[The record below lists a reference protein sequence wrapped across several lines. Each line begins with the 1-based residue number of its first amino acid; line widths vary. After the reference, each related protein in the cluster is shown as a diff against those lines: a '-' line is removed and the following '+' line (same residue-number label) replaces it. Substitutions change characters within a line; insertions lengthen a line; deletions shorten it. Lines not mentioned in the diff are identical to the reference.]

1 VASLGTEEG
10 VTRPARPGG
19 LTQEEGIAMPQLDS
33 VDVLTSIADRFGE
46 GRRLTPAERAEVLRI
61 AQGMACKASAA
72 VASVAPET
80 IRARRKRIYRK
91 LGVSGASEVISR
103 LLAQALQD
111 LAGVRPAERRVEEF
125 ETRANAMR

>member
-1 VASLGTEEG
+1 MQTDTVEVLASL
-10 VTRPARPGG
+10 
-19 LTQEEGIAMPQLDS
+19 
-33 VDVLTSIADRFGE
+33 ADRFSE

-91 LGVSGASEVISR
+91 LDVSGASEVISK
-103 LLAQALQD
+103 LLANAL
-111 LAGVRPAERRVEEF
+111 VELSTPRESPQPEP
-125 ETRANAMR
+125 ETRASVTS